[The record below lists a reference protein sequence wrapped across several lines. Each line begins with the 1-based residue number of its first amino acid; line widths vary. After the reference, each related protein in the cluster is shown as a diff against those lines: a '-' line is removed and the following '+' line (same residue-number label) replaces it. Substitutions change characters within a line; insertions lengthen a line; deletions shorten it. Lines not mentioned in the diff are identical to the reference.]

1 MTECNI
7 DYFLCAAL
15 LQYNIWQSAFGLGNM
30 LQIDFDYWIRPPWFV
45 CPYFCFSGHF
55 PGKLG

>member
-30 LQIDFDYWIRPPWFV
+30 LQIDFDY
-45 CPYFCFSGHF
+45 
-55 PGKLG
+55 